1 MGQQT
6 VDRIGNTPLLRLA
19 RIASDLPGV
28 EILGKAEWLNPGG
41 SIKDRAAANIVA
53 QARASGKLTSGKILL
68 DSTSGNT
75 GIAYAMIGAA
85 QGFPVTLCMPEN
97 VSVER
102 KRILHAY
109 GANIIY
115 TDPADGS
122 DGAIRM
128 ARELAAKHPD
138 LYYYADQYSNDA
150 NWQAHYH
157 GTANEIWQQTEGRI
171 THFVAMLGT
180 SGTFVGTTRR
190 LKELN
195 PRIRCIS
202 LQPDSAFHGIEGTK
216 HMASAIVPKIYDPSL
231 ADADLG
237 ISTED
242 AYAMAKR
249 MAREEGLLVG
259 ISAAAAVVGCLHL
272 ARQVKKHEH
281 AVFVTI
287 FPDSGDKYLSERFW
301 QEGYLPQSHRDTEKP
316 FYSDLLGDSV
326 VNDLMLKIGK
336 TEFDEIRRHGEE
348 TYPHECCGVLL
359 GQMEGDERSRD
370 IDRPL
375 RQHAHGFA
383 AESLPHRSRRT
394 DPHPARRTGAGRGH
408 RRVLS
413 LAS

>member
-1 MGQQT
+1 MQPLSPKIAEVPSSAAHADGSDPFGKPTLGQRT
-6 VDRIGNTPLLRLA
+6 VDRIGNTPLLRLV
-19 RIASDLPGV
+19 RIGSHLPGV

-53 QARASGKLTSGKILL
+53 QARASGKLTSGRILL

-150 NWQAHYH
+150 NWQAHYQ

-180 SGTFVGTTRR
+180 SGTFVGATRR

-216 HMASAIVPKIYDPSL
+216 HMASAIVPKIYDSSL

-249 MAREEGLLVG
+249 LAREEGLLVG
-259 ISAAAAVVGCLHL
+259 ISAAAAVVGCLQL
-272 ARQVKKHEH
+272 ARQLKTNEH

-287 FPDSGDKYLSERFW
+287 LCDSGDKYLSERFW
-301 QEGYLPQSHRDTEKP
+301 QEG
-316 FYSDLLGDSV
+316 
-326 VNDLMLKIGK
+326 
-336 TEFDEIRRHGEE
+336 
-348 TYPHECCGVLL
+348 
-359 GQMEGDERSRD
+359 
-370 IDRPL
+370 
-375 RQHAHGFA
+375 
-383 AESLPHRSRRT
+383 
-394 DPHPARRTGAGRGH
+394 
-408 RRVLS
+408 
-413 LAS
+413 